1 MKFNKKLNKKIN
13 KKLTNQPNPPQPS
26 TSMPKI
32 APKLALSHLFVAMG
46 ALLASN
52 SVQADTAAKKIGD
65 LEIYQAAQAGKI
77 NLTMMLDT
85 SGSMGISSLVLPKK
99 NPFGSPGDVDKSLCK
114 QDIQDKVPQWQYNAV
129 DRRPNSETRGKT
141 SFKKTVTVGGEQ
153 IDYYLRGCT
162 SPDSKTK
169 TPYLYPYP
177 YPYIDH
183 SGNLVEDETGKFDRL
198 SRLKDALINL
208 IASDTINSNVRI
220 GLGTFSAKTNTKLG
234 DSNIPLVDGHSGV
247 MLVPAAP
254 LDTEQKIKLIK
265 AIAAI
270 QSIDA
275 GTDQTGK
282 TNANYEP
289 SNQNPSIPYDLIK
302 SSSGTPTAHAYAEV
316 GAYMMGTSTGTS
328 PNLPPAKLKFL
339 YDGETIMKKHND
351 TIYWLCVNLRTP
363 NKTTARALVNN
374 SAGVFQCDNQY
385 FKFDHL
391 YRGTDNKYYLKVS
404 DNPYNLSYNGSNSS
418 LVYEHLYKSDGT
430 KPTQRE
436 ANEKLGGIV
445 SGSYTDNKD
454 YVWQMY
460 KNIPD
465 GWRLGGWMKVPY
477 QSMDIEPV
485 TSKNWTNA
493 EADAE
498 SAVSYRTNPFAINY
512 NIKQTSSTTTER
524 KLVYADCP
532 SGFQPEDGW
541 PSLCYQEANSL
552 YTWYKRAPYRSVY
565 NSNTRRHVNHY
576 YCDRSVSPAKGND
589 PLQVYEFGSDRNPTG
604 KIIDDRANT
613 GYWKIFKSRSPYYPY
628 NEILYCSQ
636 QRYYVARGV
645 EEKDVTNTDTQETQ
659 TPIDNMYGGFIY
671 SADETKNGNRYHRGA
686 TPLDSPSAQC
696 DANGIYFLTDG
707 APNSTKDDMAKT
719 ILNTSL
725 NNDTR
730 YTITS
735 KPSGLPSPRLQ
746 SGLFDGETGGWE
758 WIGEYAKRLNDPTK
772 NPAGVSIKTAV
783 AGFGSSFAGLNYNSV
798 TNTYNCETPG
808 ASQDA
813 KNACK
818 WGQRGEGYG
827 EGGFFYTQSSKD
839 IADSIVN
846 FILSLDNTIPA
857 SPSGVITVPKDPFKA
872 IGEMPYAFMPTVEP
886 RVGGGANSNVWSGN
900 VKKYNL
906 HNGTLQGKNGKSI
919 FKGISGSLDSSVAD
933 FWSNTSRGTDNDLVK
948 VGGVYSNLAHPN
960 TALNNVRTVYVED
973 ITAKDAST
981 TEFKKLGVDVQGKP
995 VGFDQLYDTKTYD
1008 RQNQIRLLQF
1018 LGFSEATHDGQT
1030 KPLNEWVNTSTDIK
1044 DLTLVKPSSTDKVL
1058 GASIHSKPI
1067 AVSYGASLDDK
1078 GRVLD
1083 TDRQDYVFFGSM
1095 DGALHLVNAK
1105 DQANG
1110 GGIEDVA
1117 IIPKIMMET
1126 QPEALVPNSTYSATA
1141 DRATG
1146 VPKFGID
1153 GHWTFKNTYKYDYK
1167 DKKVKPAD
1175 RMLAYGGMRLGGE
1188 GLLALDITSKDSPK
1202 KAFSEQSSALIN
1214 SKTPG
1219 FERIGYVWNQ
1229 PTLARIKKSDSDTK
1243 GTDVI
1248 IFGGGYDMCYEY
1260 EGFQHGRVDGSL
1272 GSCSGK
1278 TDIKGNAVYIVDA
1291 KTGELLWRASSNS
1304 NGSITNAK
1312 THEDLKHSIVAGIS
1326 AIDRNADGIT
1336 DHLYFGDLGG
1346 QLFRV
1351 DFKDGN
1357 ITSSSIT
1364 KLLKNEYADN
1374 TTTIK
1379 YTHRFYEMPVVSIHR
1394 NPASNQ
1400 LFALINIV
1408 SGDRSSPLSKMRD
1421 NNQYADRVYGI
1432 IDADVTKINLFD
1444 DKFTKTVKDLTN
1456 NKLVDLSTAMGPVP
1470 STGYTDDQR
1479 ISAMQPMIK
1488 GVKQGWYYP
1497 LTRFDGWS
1505 DVRYGKGVG
1514 KSDIFA
1520 NHLYISVFNP
1530 DMSYSNANAC
1540 TAKIAGGTERQMY
1553 CLPYG
1558 ICMDPAGTPASQK
1571 RYTQSKNGTAGFIR
1585 AGQGL
1590 QELNFG
1596 PISSDRT
1603 DARVLINTTSITE
1616 QIKQQNRVNF
1626 GTDAGKRLRPPS
1638 VGLGNQSGSYSP
1650 NNPPIIGLNQ
1660 TNIAASGGSA
1670 ASSVAGDGTGE
1681 LSIESQRYMLQ
1692 PRQWYEKP

>member
-1 MKFNKKLNKKIN
+1 MKFNKKLNKKF
-13 KKLTNQPNPPQPS
+13 TNQPNPPQPS

-114 QDIQDKVPQWQYNAV
+114 QAIQDGVPQWQYNAV
-129 DRRPNSETRGKT
+129 DRRTNSATQGKT
-141 SFKKTVTVGGEQ
+141 SFKKTVTVGGQQ

-162 SPDSKTK
+162 SPDSKTR
-169 TPYLYPYP
+169 TPYLYP

-183 SGNLVEDETGKFDRL
+183 SGNLVESETGKFDRL

-234 DSNIPLVDGHSGV
+234 DSKIPLVDGHSGV

-254 LDTEQKIKLIK
+254 LNDAQKIKLIK

-282 TNANYEP
+282 TNVNYEP
-289 SNQNPSIPYDLIK
+289 SNQNPIIPDDLIK

-316 GAYMMGTSTGTS
+316 GAYMMGTSTGTLL
-328 PNLPPAKLKFL
+328 NPPDKLKFL
-339 YDGETIMKKHND
+339 YDGETIMKKGND

-363 NKTTARALVNN
+363 NRTTAMALHNT
-374 SAGVFQCDNQY
+374 AGVFQCDNQY
-385 FKFDHL
+385 FNDNYL
-391 YRGTDNKYYLKVS
+391 YLQNNKYYLRVE
-404 DNPYNLSYNGSNSS
+404 SNSYPT
-418 LVYEHLYKSDGT
+418 LGNNPNTYQHLYKPDGT
-430 KPTQRE
+430 KATQQE
-436 ANEKLGGIV
+436 ANKALGGITQ
-445 SGSYTDNKD
+445 GIYGDNRD
-454 YVWQMY
+454 YVWHMY

-465 GWRLGGWMKVPY
+465 GWRLGGWMKVPH

-512 NIKQTSSTTTER
+512 NTSSTTER

-532 SGFQPEDGW
+532 GGFRVDDYW
-541 PSLCYQEANSL
+541 PSLCYRERPYGERWLVDS
-552 YTWYKRAPYRSVY
+552 KYRSWYDHNKRQQMYEYSCHGITRPRVGDASIRTYHFDGNKQFPKDPVEERVDTANINRNNWDLY
-565 NSNTRRHVNHY
+565 NRNFCIQKRH
-576 YCDRSVSPAKGND
+576 
-589 PLQVYEFGSDRNPTG
+589 
-604 KIIDDRANT
+604 
-613 GYWKIFKSRSPYYPY
+613 
-628 NEILYCSQ
+628 
-636 QRYYVARGV
+636 YVARGV
-645 EEKDVTNTDTQETQ
+645 KYANVNTGETQ

-707 APNSTKDDMAKT
+707 APNSTKDNMAQT

-725 NNDTR
+725 NNDAR

-735 KPSGLPSPRLQ
+735 KPLSGLPSPRLQ
-746 SGLFDGETGGWE
+746 SGLFEGETGGWE

-783 AGFGSSFAGLNYNSV
+783 AGFGSSFAGLNYNSA
-798 TNTYNCETPG
+798 TKTYDCNTEG
-808 ASQDA
+808 ASDDA

-818 WGQRGEGYG
+818 WGQQGEGYG

-886 RVGGGANSNVWSGN
+886 RVGGGANSNIWPGN

-906 HNGTLQGKNGKSI
+906 HNGTLQGKNDKSI

-933 FWSNTSRGTDNDLVK
+933 FWSNTSGGNDNDLVK

-973 ITAKDAST
+973 ITAKGVST
-981 TEFKKLGVDVQGKP
+981 TKFKKLGVDVQGKP
-995 VGFDQLYDTKTYD
+995 VGFDQLYDTTTYNK
-1008 RQNQIRLLQF
+1008 QNQIRLLQF
-1018 LGFSEATHDGQT
+1018 LGFSEATHNGET
-1030 KPLNEWVNTSTDIK
+1030 KPLNEWVNTSTSIQE
-1044 DLTLVKPSSTDKVL
+1044 LRLVQPTTTDKVL

-1083 TDRQDYVFFGSM
+1083 TNRQDYVFFGSM

-1105 DQANG
+1105 DQAANG

-1117 IIPKIMMET
+1117 IIPKIMMQT
-1126 QPEALVPNSTYSATA
+1126 QPEALVPNSTYSATD

-1167 DKKVKPAD
+1167 NKQVKPAD

-1202 KAFSEQSSALIN
+1202 KAFSSQNSALID
-1214 SKTPG
+1214 KTTSG

-1229 PTLARIKKSDSDTK
+1229 PTLARIKKSKSDTK

-1260 EGFQHGRVDGSL
+1260 EGFQHGRVDDSL

-1278 TDIKGNAVYIVDA
+1278 TDIKGNAVYVVDA
-1291 KTGELLWRASSNS
+1291 NTGQLLWRASNS
-1304 NGSITNAK
+1304 NGGMTNAES
-1312 THEDLKHSIVAGIS
+1312 HGDLKHSIVAGIS

-1351 DFKDGN
+1351 DFKDGMIN
-1357 ITSSSIT
+1357 DSQIT
-1364 KLLKNEYADN
+1364 KLLKNEYEN
-1374 TTTIK
+1374 TANVK

-1394 NPASNQ
+1394 NPTSNQ

-1421 NNQYADRVYGI
+1421 DNQYADRVYGI
-1432 IDADVTKINLFD
+1432 IDTDVTKINLFD
-1444 DKFTKTVKDLTN
+1444 SNFDKKVKDLTN
-1456 NKLVDLSTAMGPVP
+1456 DKLVDLPKTMGTVP
-1470 STGYTDDQR
+1470 STGYSDTVR
-1479 ISAMQPMIK
+1479 TTTMNLMIN

-1616 QIKQQNRVNF
+1616 QIKQQNRVDF

-1638 VGLGNQSGSYSP
+1638 VGLGNQSGSFSP
-1650 NNPPIIGLNQ
+1650 NNPPIIGLDQ

>member
-1 MKFNKKLNKKIN
+1 MKLNKKIN

-52 SVQADTAAKKIGD
+52 SVQADTAVKKIGD

-85 SGSMGISSLVLPKK
+85 SGSMGISSLVLPKN
-99 NPFGSPGDVDKSLCK
+99 NPYGSPGDIDGESLCK
-114 QDIQDKVPQWQYNAV
+114 TEIQDDVPQWQYNAR
-129 DRRPNSETRGKT
+129 DKRPNSATYGKT

-153 IDYYLRGCT
+153 IDYYLRGCGT
-162 SPDSKTK
+162 AYVNEKGALIEPRGYDRKLK
-169 TPYLYPYP
+169 
-177 YPYIDH
+177 
-183 SGNLVEDETGKFDRL
+183 GGFDRL

-208 IASDTINSNVRI
+208 IASDTINSDVRI

-234 DSNIPLVDGHSGV
+234 DSDIPLVDGHSGV

-254 LDTEQKIKLIK
+254 LDTKQKIKLIK

-275 GTDQTGK
+275 GTDQTGER
-282 TNANYEP
+282 NDNYKP
-289 SNQNPSIPYDLIK
+289 SHQNPSIPSSLIK
-302 SSSGTPTAHAYAEV
+302 SSSGTPTAHAYAEA
-316 GAYMMGTSTGTS
+316 GAYMMGTSTGTL
-328 PNLPPAKLKFL
+328 PNPPAKLRFL
-339 YDGETIMKKHND
+339 YDGETIMRKGND

-363 NKTTARALVNN
+363 NRTTAMALHNT
-374 SAGVFQCDNQY
+374 AGVFQCDNQY
-385 FKFDHL
+385 FNDNYL
-391 YRGTDNKYYLKVS
+391 YLENNKYYLRVE
-404 DNPYNLSYNGSNSS
+404 SNSYPT
-418 LVYEHLYKSDGT
+418 LGNNPNTYQHLYKPDGT
-430 KPTQRE
+430 KATQQE
-436 ANEKLGGIV
+436 ANRVLGGITR
-445 SGSYTDNKD
+445 GIYGDNRD

-460 KNIPD
+460 KRIPN

-493 EADAE
+493 EADAA

-512 NIKQTSSTTTER
+512 NINQTSSTTTER
-524 KLVYADCP
+524 KLVYKDCP
-532 SGFQPEDGW
+532 SGYQVEPGW
-541 PSLCYQEANSL
+541 PSLCYRKRFDGEAPWPAGNAI
-552 YTWYKRAPYRSVY
+552 YDRYRGY
-565 NSNTRRHVNHY
+565 ICNHNVRPVRGETHIRTY
-576 YCDRSVSPAKGND
+576 HFEGNKQFPKD
-589 PLQVYEFGSDRNPTG
+589 PVDIQYDQ
-604 KIIDDRANT
+604 ANT
-613 GYWKIFKSRSPYYPY
+613 NPNNWINNRRGF
-628 NEILYCSQ
+628 CFQ
-636 QRYYVARGV
+636 QKLYVARGV
-645 EEKDVTNTDTQETQ
+645 EYKNITNTDTQETQ
-659 TPIDNMYGGFIY
+659 TPIDNMYGGFLY

-725 NNDTR
+725 NNDAR

-735 KPSGLPSPRLQ
+735 KPSGLLSPRLQ
-746 SGLFDGETGGWE
+746 SGLFEGETGGWE
-758 WIGEYAKRLNDPTK
+758 WIGEYAKRLNDPNK

-827 EGGFFYTQSSKD
+827 EGGFFYTQSSQD
-839 IADSIVN
+839 IADSIVD

-886 RVGGGANSNVWSGN
+886 RVGGGANSNVWPGN

-906 HNGTLQGKNGKSI
+906 HNGTLQGKNDKSI

-933 FWSNTSRGTDNDLVK
+933 FWSNPSGGNDNDLVK

-960 TALNNVRTVYVED
+960 TAALNNVRTVYVED
-973 ITAKDAST
+973 ITATGVST
-981 TEFKKLGVDVQGKP
+981 TKFKKLGVDAQGKP
-995 VGFDQLYDTKTYD
+995 VGFDQLYDTTTYD
-1008 RQNQIRLLQF
+1008 KQNQIRLLQF
-1018 LGFSEATHDGQT
+1018 LGFSEATHNGQT
-1030 KPLNEWVNTSTDIK
+1030 KPLNEWVNTSTNIQE
-1044 DLTLVKPSSTDKVL
+1044 LRLVQPTTDKVL

-1067 AVSYGASLDDK
+1067 AVSYGANLDDK

-1110 GGIEDVA
+1110 GGTEDVA
-1117 IIPKIMMET
+1117 IIPKIMMQT
-1126 QPEALVPNSTYSATA
+1126 QPEALVPNSTYSATD

-1146 VPKFGID
+1146 VPNFGID
-1153 GHWTFKNTYKYDYK
+1153 GHWTFKNTYKYDYNSNQ
-1167 DKKVKPAD
+1167 VKPAD

-1202 KAFSEQSSALIN
+1202 KAFSSQNSALIN
-1214 SKTPG
+1214 SQTSG

-1229 PTLARIKKSDSDTK
+1229 PTLARIKKSKSDTK

-1260 EGFQHGRVDGSL
+1260 EGFQHGRVDDSL

-1278 TDIKGNAVYIVDA
+1278 TDIKGNAVYVVDA
-1291 KTGELLWRASSNS
+1291 NTGQLLWRASNS
-1304 NGSITNAK
+1304 NGGMTNAESHK
-1312 THEDLKHSIVAGIS
+1312 DLKHSIVAGIS

-1364 KLLKNEYADN
+1364 KLLKNEYEN
-1374 TTTIK
+1374 TANAK

-1394 NPASNQ
+1394 NPTSNQ

-1421 NNQYADRVYGI
+1421 DNQYADRVYGI
-1432 IDADVTKINLFD
+1432 IDTDVTKINLFD
-1444 DKFTKTVKDLTN
+1444 AKFTKTVKDLTN
-1456 NKLVDLSTAMGPVP
+1456 DKLVDLPKTMGTVP
-1470 STGYTDDQR
+1470 STGYSDTVR
-1479 ISAMQPMIK
+1479 TTTMNLMIN

-1505 DVRYGKGVG
+1505 DVRYGKGMG

-1616 QIKQQNRVNF
+1616 QIKKQNRVDF

-1638 VGLGNQSGSYSP
+1638 VGLGNQIGGSSP
-1650 NNPPIIGLNQ
+1650 NNPPIIGLEQ
-1660 TNIAASGGSA
+1660 TNITTSGGSA
-1670 ASSVAGDGTGE
+1670 ASSVAGGDGTGE

>member
-1 MKFNKKLNKKIN
+1 MKLNKKIN

-52 SVQADTAAKKIGD
+52 SVQADTAVKKIGD

-85 SGSMGISSLVLPKK
+85 SGSMGISSLVLPKN
-99 NPFGSPGDVDKSLCK
+99 NPYGSPGDIDGESLCK
-114 QDIQDKVPQWQYNAV
+114 TEIQDDVPQWQYNAR
-129 DRRPNSETRGKT
+129 DQRRNSATYGKT
-141 SFKKTVTVGGEQ
+141 SFKKTVTIGGEQ
-153 IDYYLRGCT
+153 IDYYLRGCGT
-162 SPDSKTK
+162 AYVNEKGTLIEPRN
-169 TPYLYPYP
+169 LY
-177 YPYIDH
+177 
-183 SGNLVEDETGKFDRL
+183 NGKLEGGFDRL
-198 SRLKDALINL
+198 SRLKDALISL
-208 IASDTINSNVRI
+208 IASDTINSDVRI

-234 DSNIPLVDGHSGV
+234 DSDIPLVDGHSGV

-254 LDTEQKIKLIK
+254 LDTKQKIKLIK

-275 GTDQTGK
+275 GTDQTGER
-282 TNANYEP
+282 NDNYKP
-289 SNQNPSIPYDLIK
+289 SHQNPSIPSSLIK
-302 SSSGTPTAHAYAEV
+302 SSSGTPTAHAYAEA
-316 GAYMMGTSTGTS
+316 GAYMMGTSTGTL
-328 PNLPPAKLKFL
+328 PNPPAKLRFL
-339 YDGETIMKKHND
+339 YDGETIMRKGD
-351 TIYWLCVNLRTP
+351 QTIYWLCVNLRTP
-363 NKTTARALVNN
+363 NRTTAMALHNT
-374 SAGVFQCDNQY
+374 AGVFQCDNQY
-385 FKFDHL
+385 FNDNYL
-391 YRGTDNKYYLKVS
+391 YLRNNKYYLRVE
-404 DNPYNLSYNGSNSS
+404 SNSYPT
-418 LVYEHLYKSDGT
+418 LGNNPNTYQHLYKPDGT
-430 KPTQRE
+430 KATQQE
-436 ANEKLGGIV
+436 ANQALGGITQ
-445 SGSYTDNKD
+445 GIYGDNRD
-454 YVWQMY
+454 YVWHMY
-460 KNIPD
+460 RRIPN

-485 TSKNWTNA
+485 TSKNWSNA
-493 EADAE
+493 EAGAA

-512 NIKQTSSTTTER
+512 NVNQTSSTTTER
-524 KLVYADCP
+524 KLVYKDCP
-532 SGFQPEDGW
+532 SGFQVEPGW
-541 PSLCYQEANSL
+541 PSLCYRKRFDGEAPWPAGNAI
-552 YTWYKRAPYRSVY
+552 YDRYRGY
-565 NSNTRRHVNHY
+565 ICNHNVRPVRGETHIRTY
-576 YCDRSVSPAKGND
+576 HFEGNKQFPKD
-589 PLQVYEFGSDRNPTG
+589 PVDIQYDQ
-604 KIIDDRANT
+604 ANT
-613 GYWKIFKSRSPYYPY
+613 NPNNWINNRRGF
-628 NEILYCSQ
+628 CFQ
-636 QRYYVARGV
+636 QKLYVARGV
-645 EEKDVTNTDTQETQ
+645 EYKNISNTDTQETQ
-659 TPIDNMYGGFIY
+659 TPIDNMYGGFLY
-671 SADETKNGNRYHRGA
+671 SADETKNGNHYHRGA

-725 NNDTR
+725 NNDAR

-746 SGLFDGETGGWE
+746 SGLFEGETGGWE

-798 TNTYNCETPG
+798 TNTYDCETPG

-839 IADSIVN
+839 IADSIVD

-886 RVGGGANSNVWSGN
+886 RVGGGANSNVWPGN

-906 HNGTLQGKNGKSI
+906 HNGTLQGKNDKSI

-933 FWSNTSRGTDNDLVK
+933 FWSNTSGGTDNDLVK
-948 VGGVYSNLAHPN
+948 VGGVYSNLVHPN

-973 ITAKDAST
+973 ITAKGVPT
-981 TEFKKLGVDVQGKP
+981 TKFKKLGVDAQGRP
-995 VGFDQLYDTKTYD
+995 VGFDQLYDTTTYD
-1008 RQNQIRLLQF
+1008 KRNQIRLLQF
-1018 LGFSEATHDGQT
+1018 LGFSEATHNGET
-1030 KPLNEWVNTSTDIK
+1030 KPLNEWVNTSTNIQE
-1044 DLTLVKPSSTDKVL
+1044 LRLVQPTTTDKVL

-1110 GGIEDVA
+1110 GGTEDVA
-1117 IIPKIMMET
+1117 IIPKIMMKT
-1126 QPEALVPNSTYSATA
+1126 QPEALVPNSTYSAT
-1141 DRATG
+1141 DNRATG
-1146 VPKFGID
+1146 VPNFGID
-1153 GHWTFKNTYKYDYK
+1153 GHWTFKNTYKYDYNSN
-1167 DKKVKPAD
+1167 KVKPAD

-1188 GLLALDITSKDSPK
+1188 GLLALDITSKNEPK
-1202 KAFSEQSSALIN
+1202 KAFSSQNSALID
-1214 SKTPG
+1214 KTTSG

-1229 PTLARIKKSDSDTK
+1229 PTLARIKKSNSDTK

-1260 EGFQHGRVDGSL
+1260 EGFQHGRVDDSL

-1291 KTGELLWRASSNS
+1291 NTGKLLWRASSNS

-1312 THEDLKHSIVAGIS
+1312 THKDLKHSIVGGIS

-1351 DFKDGN
+1351 DFKDGMIN
-1357 ITSSSIT
+1357 DSQIT
-1364 KLLKNEYADN
+1364 KLLKNEYEN
-1374 TTTIK
+1374 TANVK

-1421 NNQYADRVYGI
+1421 DNQYADRVYGI
-1432 IDADVTKINLFD
+1432 IDTDVTKINLFD
-1444 DKFTKTVKDLTN
+1444 SNFDKKVKDLTN
-1456 NKLVDLSTAMGPVP
+1456 DKLVDLPKTMGTVP
-1470 STGYTDDQR
+1470 STGYSDTVR
-1479 ISAMQPMIK
+1479 TTTMNLMIN

-1530 DMSYSNANAC
+1530 DMSYSNTNAC

-1558 ICMDPAGTPASQK
+1558 ICMDPAGTPAQQK

-1616 QIKQQNRVNF
+1616 QIKQQNRVDF

-1638 VGLGNQSGSYSP
+1638 VGLGNQSGSFSP
-1650 NNPPIIGLNQ
+1650 NNPPIIGLDQ
-1660 TNIAASGGSA
+1660 TNIATSGGSA

>member
-1 MKFNKKLNKKIN
+1 MKLNKKLN

-99 NPFGSPGDVDKSLCK
+99 NLFGSPGDVDKSLCK
-114 QDIQDKVPQWQYNAV
+114 QDFQDGVPQWQYNAV
-129 DRRPNSETRGKT
+129 DKRPNSTTRGKT
-141 SFKKTVTVGGEQ
+141 SFKKTVTVGGQQ

-169 TPYLYPYP
+169 TPYLYS

-254 LDTEQKIKLIK
+254 LDTKQKIKLIK

-275 GTDQTGK
+275 GTDQKG
-282 TNANYEP
+282 NINDNYQP
-289 SNQNPSIPYDLIK
+289 SNQNPIIPDDLIK

-328 PNLPPAKLKFL
+328 SNLPPANLRFL
-339 YDGETIMKKHND
+339 YDGETIMRKHND
-351 TIYWLCVNLRTP
+351 TIYWLCVNLRSP
-363 NKTTARALVNN
+363 NRTTAKALHN

-385 FKFDHL
+385 FNDNYL
-391 YRGTDNKYYLKVS
+391 YLENNKYYLRVE
-404 DNPYNLSYNGSNSS
+404 SNSYPT
-418 LVYEHLYKSDGT
+418 LGNNPKTYQHLYKPDGT
-430 KPTQRE
+430 KATQEE
-436 ANEKLGGIV
+436 ANQVLGGIDN
-445 SGSYTDNKD
+445 GSYTDNRD
-454 YVWQMY
+454 YVWHMY
-460 KNIPD
+460 RRIPN

-493 EADAE
+493 EAGAE

-512 NIKQTSSTTTER
+512 NTSSTTER

-532 SGFQPEDGW
+532 GGFRVDDYW
-541 PSLCYQEANSL
+541 PSLCYRERPYGERWLVDS
-552 YTWYKRAPYRSVY
+552 KYRSWYDHNKRQQMYEYSCHGITRPRVGDASIRTYHFDGNKQFPKDPVEERVDTANINRNNWDLY
-565 NSNTRRHVNHY
+565 NRNFCIQKRH
-576 YCDRSVSPAKGND
+576 
-589 PLQVYEFGSDRNPTG
+589 
-604 KIIDDRANT
+604 
-613 GYWKIFKSRSPYYPY
+613 
-628 NEILYCSQ
+628 
-636 QRYYVARGV
+636 YVARGV
-645 EEKDVTNTDTQETQ
+645 KYANVNTGETQ

-707 APNSTKDDMAKT
+707 APNSTKDNMAQT

-783 AGFGSSFAGLNYNSV
+783 AGFGSSFAGLNYNSA
-798 TNTYNCETPG
+798 TKTYDCNTEG
-808 ASQDA
+808 ASPDA

-818 WGQRGEGYG
+818 WGQQGEGYG
-827 EGGFFYTQSSKD
+827 EGGFFHTQSSQD

-886 RVGGGANSNVWSGN
+886 RVGGGANSNVWPGN

-906 HNGTLQGKNGKSI
+906 HNGTLQGKNDKGI

-933 FWSNTSRGTDNDLVK
+933 FWSNTSGGTDNDLVK

-973 ITAKDAST
+973 ITAKGVST
-981 TEFKKLGVDVQGKP
+981 TKFKKLSVDAQGKP
-995 VGFDQLYDTKTYD
+995 VGFDELYDTTTYNK
-1008 RQNQIRLLQF
+1008 QNQIRLLQF
-1018 LGFSEATHDGQT
+1018 LGFSEATHNGET
-1030 KPLNEWVNTSTDIK
+1030 KPLNEWVNTNTNIQE
-1044 DLTLVKPSSTDKVL
+1044 LRLVQPTTTDKVL

-1083 TDRQDYVFFGSM
+1083 TNRQDYVFFGSM

-1105 DQANG
+1105 DQAANG
-1110 GGIEDVA
+1110 GGTEDVA
-1117 IIPKIMMET
+1117 IIPKIMMQT
-1126 QPEALVPNSTYSATA
+1126 QPEALVPNSTYSATD

-1146 VPKFGID
+1146 VPNFGID
-1153 GHWTFKNTYKYDYK
+1153 GHWTFKNTYKYDYNSNQ
-1167 DKKVKPAD
+1167 VKPAD

-1202 KAFSEQSSALIN
+1202 KAFSSQNSALIN
-1214 SKTPG
+1214 SQTPG

-1278 TDIKGNAVYIVDA
+1278 TDIKGNAVYVVDA
-1291 KTGELLWRASSNS
+1291 NTGKLLWRASSNS

-1312 THEDLKHSIVAGIS
+1312 IHKDLKHSIVAGIS

-1351 DFKDGN
+1351 DFKDGMIN
-1357 ITSSSIT
+1357 DSQIT

-1394 NPASNQ
+1394 NPDSNQ

-1421 NNQYADRVYGI
+1421 DNQYADRVYGI
-1432 IDADVTKINLFD
+1432 IDTDVTKINLFD

-1456 NKLVDLSTAMGPVP
+1456 DKLVDLPKTMGTVP

-1488 GVKQGWYYP
+1488 GTKQGWYYP

-1505 DVRYGKGVG
+1505 NVRYGKGVG
-1514 KSDIFA
+1514 KADIFA

>member
-1 MKFNKKLNKKIN
+1 MKLNKKLNKKF
-13 KKLTNQPNPPQPS
+13 TNQPNPPQPS

-32 APKLALSHLFVAMG
+32 APKLALSHLFMAMG

-52 SVQADTAAKKIGD
+52 SVQADTAVKKIGD

-85 SGSMGISSLVLPKK
+85 SGSMGISSLVLPRN
-99 NPFGSPGDVDKSLCK
+99 NPYGSPGDVDKSLCK
-114 QDIQDKVPQWQYNAV
+114 QDIQDGVPQWQYNAV

-141 SFKKTVTVGGEQ
+141 SFKKTVTVGGQQ

-198 SRLKDALINL
+198 SLLKDALINL
-208 IASDTINSNVRI
+208 IASDTINSDVRI

-234 DSNIPLVDGHSGV
+234 DSDIPLVDGHSGV

-275 GTDQTGK
+275 GTDQTGER
-282 TNANYEP
+282 NDNYQP
-289 SNQNPSIPYDLIK
+289 SHQNPSIPPNLIK
-302 SSSGTPTAHAYAEV
+302 SSSGTPTAHAYAEA
-316 GAYMMGTSTGTS
+316 GAYMMGTSTGTL
-328 PNLPPAKLKFL
+328 PNPPAKLKFL
-339 YDGETIMKKHND
+339 YDGETIMRKGND

-363 NKTTARALVNN
+363 NRTTARALVNQ

-385 FKFDHL
+385 FDENSL
-391 YRGTDNKYYLKVS
+391 YLNPTDNKYYLRVE
-404 DNPYNLSYNGSNSS
+404 NNSHQT
-418 LVYEHLYKSDGT
+418 LGDHPNTYQHLYKPNGT
-430 KPTQRE
+430 KATQQE
-436 ANEKLGGIV
+436 ANEALGGIDRYAH
-445 SGSYTDNKD
+445 SNNKDYYKKD
-454 YVWQMY
+454 YVWEMY
-460 KNIPD
+460 KNIPN

-493 EADAE
+493 EARAE

-512 NIKQTSSTTTER
+512 NVNQTSSTTTER
-524 KLVYADCP
+524 KLVYKGCP
-532 SGFQPEDGW
+532 SGFKVDDYW
-541 PSLCYQEANSL
+541 PSLCYKDL
-552 YTWYKRAPYRSVY
+552 P
-565 NSNTRRHVNHY
+565 
-576 YCDRSVSPAKGND
+576 
-589 PLQVYEFGSDRNPTG
+589 
-604 KIIDDRANT
+604 
-613 GYWKIFKSRSPYYPY
+613 YPY
-628 NEILYCSQ
+628 HRLANAKYQQGYGHHCRGMTKPSVGEDKILTYHFDNKKQFPKDPVEEKYDTANINNNNWYRYGAAFCSQ
-636 QRYYVARGV
+636 KRYHIARGV
-645 EEKDVTNTDTQETQ
+645 EYKNISNTDTQETQ
-659 TPIDNMYGGFIY
+659 TPIDNMYGGFLY

-707 APNSTKDDMAKT
+707 APNSTKDNMAQT

-725 NNDTR
+725 NNDAR

-735 KPSGLPSPRLQ
+735 KPSGLTSPKLQ
-746 SGLFDGETGGWE
+746 SGLFEGETGGWE

-783 AGFGSSFAGLNYNSV
+783 AGFGSSFAGLNKNSV
-798 TNTYNCETPG
+798 TNKYDCETEG

-818 WGQRGEGYG
+818 WGQQGEGYG
-827 EGGFFYTQSSKD
+827 EGGFFYTQSSQD
-839 IADSIVN
+839 IADSIVD

-886 RVGGGANSNVWSGN
+886 RVGGGANSNVWPGN

-906 HNGTLQGKNGKSI
+906 HNGTLQGKNDKSI

-933 FWSNTSRGTDNDLVK
+933 FWSNTSGGNDNDLVK

-973 ITAKDAST
+973 ITAKGVPT
-981 TEFKKLGVDVQGKP
+981 TKFKKLGVDAQGKP
-995 VGFDQLYDTKTYD
+995 VGFDQLYDTTTYD
-1008 RQNQIRLLQF
+1008 KRNQIRLLQF
-1018 LGFSEATHDGQT
+1018 LGFSEATHNGET
-1030 KPLNEWVNTSTDIK
+1030 KPLNEWVNTSTSIQE
-1044 DLTLVKPSSTDKVL
+1044 LRLVQPTTTDKVL

-1067 AVSYGASLDDK
+1067 AVSYGAKLDDK
-1078 GRVLD
+1078 GRVKD

-1110 GGIEDVA
+1110 GGTEDVA
-1117 IIPKIMMET
+1117 IIPKIMMQT
-1126 QPEALVPNSTYSATA
+1126 QPEALVPNSTYSATN

-1146 VPKFGID
+1146 VPNFGID

-1167 DKKVKPAD
+1167 DNQVKPAD

-1202 KAFSEQSSALIN
+1202 KAFSSQNSALID
-1214 SKTPG
+1214 KTTSG

-1260 EGFQHGRVDGSL
+1260 EGFQHGRVDDSL
-1272 GSCSGK
+1272 GSCSNK
-1278 TDIKGNAVYIVDA
+1278 TDIKGNAVYVVDA
-1291 KTGELLWRASSNS
+1291 NTGELLWRASNS
-1304 NGSITNAK
+1304 NGGITNAK
-1312 THEDLKHSIVAGIS
+1312 THKDLKHSIVAGIS
-1326 AIDRNADGIT
+1326 AIDRNADGIA

-1364 KLLKNEYADN
+1364 KLLKNEYEN
-1374 TTTIK
+1374 TANAK

-1394 NPASNQ
+1394 NPTSNQ

-1421 NNQYADRVYGI
+1421 DNQYADRVYGI
-1432 IDADVTKINLFD
+1432 IDTDVTKINLFD
-1444 DKFTKTVKDLTN
+1444 SNFDKKVKDLTN
-1456 NKLVDLSTAMGPVP
+1456 DKLVDLPKTMGTVP
-1470 STGYTDDQR
+1470 STGYSDTVR
-1479 ISAMQPMIK
+1479 TTTMNLMIN

-1638 VGLGNQSGSYSP
+1638 VGLGNQSGSSSP
-1650 NNPPIIGLNQ
+1650 NNPPIIIGLDQ
-1660 TNIAASGGSA
+1660 ANITTSGGSTDGGDA
-1670 ASSVAGDGTGE
+1670 GGDGTGE

>member
-52 SVQADTAAKKIGD
+52 SVQADTAVKKIGD

-99 NPFGSPGDVDKSLCK
+99 NPYGSPGDVDKSLCK

-129 DRRPNSETRGKT
+129 DRRTNSATQGKT
-141 SFKKTVTVGGEQ
+141 SFKKTVTVGGKQ
-153 IDYYLRGCT
+153 IDYYLRGCASHGSQT
-162 SPDSKTK
+162 
-169 TPYLYPYP
+169 
-177 YPYIDH
+177 PYIDYG
-183 SGNLVEDETGKFDRL
+183 GNLVESETGKFDRL

-234 DSNIPLVDGHSGV
+234 DSDIPLVDGHSGV

-275 GTDQTGK
+275 GTDQTGER
-282 TNANYEP
+282 NDNYQP
-289 SNQNPSIPYDLIK
+289 SHQNPSIPPNLIK
-302 SSSGTPTAHAYAEV
+302 SSSGTPTAHAYAEA
-316 GAYMMGTSTGTS
+316 GAYMMGTSTGTL
-328 PNLPPAKLKFL
+328 PNPPAKLRFL
-339 YDGETIMKKHND
+339 YDGETIMRKGND

-363 NKTTARALVNN
+363 NRTTARALVNQ

-391 YRGTDNKYYLKVS
+391 YRGTDSKYYLKVS
-404 DNPYNLSYNGSNSS
+404 DNPYNLSYSSNSS
-418 LVYEHLYKSDGT
+418 LVYEHLYKPDGT
-430 KPTQRE
+430 KPTQEE
-436 ANEKLGGIV
+436 ANEKLGGIIP
-445 SGSYTDNKD
+445 SYSYNNKD
-454 YVWQMY
+454 YVWEMY
-460 KNIPD
+460 KKIPD

-493 EADAE
+493 EADAA
-498 SAVSYRTNPFAINY
+498 SAVSYRTNPFAIEY
-512 NIKQTSSTTTER
+512 DVKQTSSTTTER
-524 KLVYADCP
+524 KLVYDKCP
-532 SGFQPEDGW
+532 TGFRPDDYW
-541 PSLCYQEANSL
+541 PSLCYKERSSL
-552 YTWYKRAPYRSVY
+552 RQWLVDSKYRSWYDY
-565 NSNTRRHVNHY
+565 NRRQQMHEFS
-576 YCDRSVSPAKGND
+576 CKGITK
-589 PLQVYEFGSDRNPTG
+589 PRVGETHMTLYKFDRNKQFPQGLNEKEYNNTSN
-604 KIIDDRANT
+604 IDSKNWDL
-613 GYWKIFKSRSPYYPY
+613 Y
-628 NEILYCSQ
+628 NRNFCSQ
-636 QRYYVARGV
+636 KKHYIARGV
-645 EEKDVTNTDTQETQ
+645 KYEDITNTHTQETQ

-671 SADETKNGNRYHRGA
+671 SANETKNGDRYRRGA
-686 TPLDSPSAQC
+686 TPLDSPSALC

-719 ILNTSL
+719 ILNRSL
-725 NNDTR
+725 NNDAS
-730 YTITS
+730 YTITN
-735 KPSGLPSPRLQ
+735 KPLSGLQSPRLQ
-746 SGLFDGETGGWE
+746 SGLFEGETGGWE

-783 AGFGSSFAGLNYNSV
+783 AGFGSSFAGLDYNSV

-827 EGGFFYTQSSKD
+827 EGGFFYTQSSQD
-839 IADSIVN
+839 IADSIVD

-886 RVGGGANSNVWSGN
+886 RVGGGANSNVWPGN

-933 FWSNTSRGTDNDLVK
+933 FWSNTSGGNNNDLVN

-981 TEFKKLGVDVQGKP
+981 TEFKKLGVNVQGKP
-995 VGFDQLYDTKTYD
+995 VGFDQLYDTTTYNK
-1008 RQNQIRLLQF
+1008 QNQIRLLQF
-1018 LGFSEATHDGQT
+1018 LGFSEATYNNQT
-1030 KPLNEWVNTSTDIK
+1030 KSLDEWASSSTDIK

-1110 GGIEDVA
+1110 GGTEGGGTEDVA
-1117 IIPKIMMET
+1117 IIPKIMMKT

-1167 DKKVKPAD
+1167 DKQVKPAD

-1188 GLLALDITSKDSPK
+1188 GLLALDITNKNEPK
-1202 KAFSEQSSALIN
+1202 KAFSSQNSALIN

-1260 EGFQHGRVDGSL
+1260 EGFQYGRADDSL

-1291 KTGELLWRASSNS
+1291 NTGKLLWRASNT
-1304 NGSITNAK
+1304 NGGSITNAK
-1312 THEDLKHSIVAGIS
+1312 THDDLKHSIVAGIS

-1351 DFKDGN
+1351 DFKDGMIN
-1357 ITSSSIT
+1357 ESQIT
-1364 KLLKNEYADN
+1364 KLLNNQYEN
-1374 TTTIK
+1374 TANVK

-1421 NNQYADRVYGI
+1421 DNQYADRVYGI
-1432 IDADVTKINLFD
+1432 IDTDVTKINLFD

-1470 STGYTDDQR
+1470 STGYTESQR
-1479 ISAMQPMIK
+1479 RNVIAEMIK

-1505 DVRYGKGVG
+1505 NVRYGKGVG
-1514 KSDIFA
+1514 KADIFA

-1558 ICMDPAGTPASQK
+1558 VCVDPAGTPASQK

-1626 GTDAGKRLRPPS
+1626 GTDTGKRLRPPS

>member
-1 MKFNKKLNKKIN
+1 MKFNKKLNKKLN
-13 KKLTNQPNPPQPS
+13 KKFTNQPNPPQPS

-52 SVQADTAAKKIGD
+52 SLQADVEVKNIGD
-65 LEIYQAAQAGKI
+65 LEIYQQAQGGETS
-77 NLTMMLDT
+77 LMMMIDT
-85 SGSMGISSLVLPKK
+85 SGSMGISSLVLPKDNK
-99 NPFGSPGDVDKSLCK
+99 YGSPGDVDKPLCTHEAVAQRGIDENK
-114 QDIQDKVPQWQYNAV
+114 SSQDVRDRHHGRQVLQWKYDAPSTKKEVTVIN
-129 DRRPNSETRGKT
+129 GKT
-141 SFKKTVTVGGEQ
+141 HT
-153 IDYYLRGCT
+153 YYLRGCYDKN
-162 SPDSKTK
+162 SDGSYKTDK
-169 TPYLYPYP
+169 NGQKIIIY
-177 YPYIDH
+177 
-183 SGNLVEDETGKFDRL
+183 DRL
-198 SRLKDALINL
+198 SRMKEALIQL
-208 IASDTINSNVRI
+208 LSSKSVSDSII
-220 GLGTFSAKTNTKLG
+220 MGLGHYSSYTPFKVTDTQNR
-234 DSNIPLVDGHSGV
+234 LVDSHSGTI
-247 MLVPAAP
+247 LVEAKP
-254 LDTEQKIKLIK
+254 LTPEHREKLIK
-265 AIAAI
+265 ALIQFKSVDGFTDEDGKPNSNRKASSKTQPEEYKAA
-270 QSIDA
+270 
-275 GTDQTGK
+275 G
-282 TNANYEP
+282 
-289 SNQNPSIPYDLIK
+289 
-302 SSSGTPTAHAYAEV
+302 GTPTAQAYAEA
-316 GAYMMGTSTGTS
+316 GAAMLGTNTGHVY
-328 PNLPPAKLKFL
+328 NYLPKDQRVKLI
-339 YDGETIMKKHND
+339 YDGSSTHYND
-351 TIYWLCVNLRTP
+351 LIKRQIYFTCNQSVGHVEYPRP
-363 NKTTARALVNN
+363 GEDIIACINKWE
-374 SAGVFQCDNQY
+374 NQDVISLWRLD
-385 FKFDHL
+385 F
-391 YRGTDNKYYLKVS
+391 GKV
-404 DNPYNLSYNGSNSS
+404 
-418 LVYEHLYKSDGT
+418 
-430 KPTQRE
+430 
-436 ANEKLGGIV
+436 
-445 SGSYTDNKD
+445 
-454 YVWQMY
+454 
-460 KNIPD
+460 
-465 GWRLGGWMKVPY
+465 LGGWSKVPY
-477 QSMDIEPV
+477 EPLDLETV
-485 TSKNWTNA
+485 TGLVWTNQFNDPA
-493 EADAE
+493 TWNGRYYPKDN
-498 SAVSYRTNPFAINY
+498 VGGQLVLYRTSPFALKTKDILGNY
-512 NIKQTSSTTTER
+512 G
-524 KLVYADCP
+524 CP
-532 SGFQPEDGW
+532 SGEDFNPDSNTCSRYHQTRPNSSWGYRRRCEPQLYGRNGEVYKLLRKDGPYYNPMCHYMYSYPAPRQAKKVADEDG
-541 PSLCYQEANSL
+541 
-552 YTWYKRAPYRSVY
+552 Y
-565 NSNTRRHVNHY
+565 N
-576 YCDRSVSPAKGND
+576 
-589 PLQVYEFGSDRNPTG
+589 
-604 KIIDDRANT
+604 
-613 GYWKIFKSRSPYYPY
+613 
-628 NEILYCSQ
+628 
-636 QRYYVARGV
+636 
-645 EEKDVTNTDTQETQ
+645 
-659 TPIDNMYGGFIY
+659 MGGFDY
-671 SADETKNGNRYHRGA
+671 STNAAKTDNNYTKIAKKGEC
-686 TPLDSPSAQC
+686 S
-696 DANGIYFLTDG
+696 ANGIYFLTDG
-707 APNSTKDDMAKT
+707 VPNSSRKSIAANVMNLSLGDKGNFSPTDAPT
-719 ILNTSL
+719 GLTSPP
-725 NNDTR
+725 
-730 YTITS
+730 I
-735 KPSGLPSPRLQ
+735 KQ
-746 SGLFDGETGGWE
+746 SLFGEETGAWE
-758 WIGEYAKRLNDPTK
+758 YIGEYAKRLNDPTK

-783 AGFGSSFAGLNYNSV
+783 AGFGTSFAGLDYDAA
-798 TNTYNCETPG
+798 TKKYDCDTPG
-808 ASQDA
+808 ASPDA

-827 EGGFFYTQSSKD
+827 EGGFFYTQSSQD
-839 IADSIVN
+839 IADSIVD

-886 RVGGGANSNVWSGN
+886 RVGGGANSNVWPGN

-906 HNGTLQGKNGKSI
+906 HNGTLQGKNSTKISTNVFTDVAGNLNGSTADLWANPKST
-919 FKGISGSLDSSVAD
+919 KPGEKHDSV
-933 FWSNTSRGTDNDLVK
+933 T
-948 VGGVYSNLAHPN
+948 VGGLYSNLKAPNHPN
-960 TALNNVRTVYVED
+960 PTDNIRTLYVED
-973 ITAKDAST
+973 LTAKGQT
-981 TEFKKLGVDVQGKP
+981 TTTFKKITVDDWGTVTGLDEL
-995 VGFDQLYDTKTYD
+995 VDTDTYT
-1008 RQNQIRLLQF
+1008 QKNKLMLLQF
-1018 LGFSEATHDGQT
+1018 LGFEKAAYKENGTEKYTKNLSEMY
-1030 KPLNEWVNTSTDIK
+1030 DIPGIKMK
-1044 DLTLVKPSSTDKVL
+1044 DLVLKKTLNANKVL

-1067 AVSYGASLDDK
+1067 AVSYGAKLDDK

-1110 GGIEDVA
+1110 GGTEDVA
-1117 IIPKIMMET
+1117 IIPKIMMKT

-1167 DKKVKPAD
+1167 DKQVKPAD

-1188 GLLALDITSKDSPK
+1188 GLLALDITDKTQPK
-1202 KAFSEQSSALIN
+1202 KAFSEQSSALID
-1214 SKTPG
+1214 KTTPG
-1219 FERIGYVWNQ
+1219 FERIGYIWNQ

-1260 EGFQHGRVDGSL
+1260 EGFQHGITDSTL
-1272 GSCSGK
+1272 KDCSNK

-1291 KTGELLWRASSNS
+1291 NTGELLWRASNS
-1304 NGSITNAK
+1304 NGGMTNAK
-1312 THEDLKHSIVAGIS
+1312 THDDLKHSIVAGIS

-1364 KLLKNEYADN
+1364 KLLKNEYEN
-1374 TTTIK
+1374 TANAK

-1394 NPASNQ
+1394 NPTSNQ

-1421 NNQYADRVYGI
+1421 DNQYADRVYGI
-1432 IDADVTKINLFD
+1432 IDTDVTKINLFD
-1444 DKFTKTVKDLTN
+1444 DKFTKTVKNLTDDRLIDLPKT
-1456 NKLVDLSTAMGPVP
+1456 MGTVP
-1470 STGYTDDQR
+1470 STGYSDTVR
-1479 ISAMQPMIK
+1479 TTTMNLMIN

>member
-1 MKFNKKLNKKIN
+1 MKLNKKLNKKF
-13 KKLTNQPNPPQPS
+13 TNQPNPPQPS

-52 SVQADTAAKKIGD
+52 SLQADVDVKNIGD
-65 LEIYQAAQAGKI
+65 LEIYQQAQGGETS
-77 NLTMMLDT
+77 LMMMIDT
-85 SGSMGISSLVLPKK
+85 SGSMGISSLVLPK
-99 NPFGSPGDVDKSLCK
+99 NNQYGSPGDVDKPLCTHQAVAQRGIDENK
-114 QDIQDKVPQWQYNAV
+114 SSQDVRDRHHGRQVLQWKYDAPSTKKEVTVIN
-129 DRRPNSETRGKT
+129 GKT
-141 SFKKTVTVGGEQ
+141 HT
-153 IDYYLRGCT
+153 YYLRGCYDKN
-162 SPDSKTK
+162 SDGSYKTDK
-169 TPYLYPYP
+169 NGQKIIIY
-177 YPYIDH
+177 
-183 SGNLVEDETGKFDRL
+183 DRL
-198 SRLKDALINL
+198 SRMKEALIQL
-208 IASDTINSNVRI
+208 LSSKSVSDSII
-220 GLGTFSAKTNTKLG
+220 MGLGHYSSYTPFKVTDTQNR
-234 DSNIPLVDGHSGV
+234 LVDSHSGTI
-247 MLVPAAP
+247 LVEAKP
-254 LDTEQKIKLIK
+254 LTPEHRNKLIK
-265 AIAAI
+265 ALIQFKSVDGFTDEDGKPNSNRKASSKTQPEEYKAA
-270 QSIDA
+270 
-275 GTDQTGK
+275 G
-282 TNANYEP
+282 
-289 SNQNPSIPYDLIK
+289 
-302 SSSGTPTAHAYAEV
+302 GTPTAQAYAEA
-316 GAYMMGTSTGTS
+316 GAAMLGTNTGHVY
-328 PNLPPAKLKFL
+328 NYLPKDQRVKLI
-339 YDGETIMKKHND
+339 YDGSSTHYND
-351 TIYWLCVNLRTP
+351 LIKRQIYFTCNQSVGYVEYPRDGEDIIACI
-363 NKTTARALVNN
+363 NKWE
-374 SAGVFQCDNQY
+374 NQDVISLWRLD
-385 FKFDHL
+385 F
-391 YRGTDNKYYLKVS
+391 GKV
-404 DNPYNLSYNGSNSS
+404 
-418 LVYEHLYKSDGT
+418 
-430 KPTQRE
+430 
-436 ANEKLGGIV
+436 
-445 SGSYTDNKD
+445 
-454 YVWQMY
+454 
-460 KNIPD
+460 
-465 GWRLGGWMKVPY
+465 LGGWGKVPY
-477 QSMDIEPV
+477 EPLDLETV
-485 TSKNWTNA
+485 TGLVWTNQFN
-493 EADAE
+493 D
-498 SAVSYRTNPFAINY
+498 SATWNGRYYPKDNVGGQLVLYRTSPFALKTKDILGNY
-512 NIKQTSSTTTER
+512 G
-524 KLVYADCP
+524 CP
-532 SGFQPEDGW
+532 SGEDFNSSSNTCSRYYRTPPTYSIWNRRGYCQPERYDNNGNVYRLLRQDRDRYNPMCHYMNTYQAPRQAKKVADEDG
-541 PSLCYQEANSL
+541 
-552 YTWYKRAPYRSVY
+552 Y
-565 NSNTRRHVNHY
+565 N
-576 YCDRSVSPAKGND
+576 
-589 PLQVYEFGSDRNPTG
+589 
-604 KIIDDRANT
+604 
-613 GYWKIFKSRSPYYPY
+613 
-628 NEILYCSQ
+628 
-636 QRYYVARGV
+636 
-645 EEKDVTNTDTQETQ
+645 
-659 TPIDNMYGGFIY
+659 MGGFDY
-671 SADETKNGNRYHRGA
+671 STNAAKTGGNYTKIAKKGEC
-686 TPLDSPSAQC
+686 S
-696 DANGIYFLTDG
+696 ANGIYFLTDG
-707 APNSTKDDMAKT
+707 VPNSSRKSIAANVMNLSLGNKGNFSSTTAPT
-719 ILNTSL
+719 GLTSPP
-725 NNDTR
+725 
-730 YTITS
+730 IT
-735 KPSGLPSPRLQ
+735 Q
-746 SGLFDGETGGWE
+746 SLFGEETGAWE
-758 WIGEYAKRLNDPTK
+758 YIGEYAKRLNDPTK

-783 AGFGSSFAGLNYNSV
+783 AGFGTSFAGLNYDSA
-798 TNTYNCETPG
+798 TKKYDCNTQG

-827 EGGFFYTQSSKD
+827 EGGFFYTQSSQD
-839 IADSIVN
+839 IADSIVD

-872 IGEMPYAFMPTVEP
+872 IGEMPYAFMPMVEP
-886 RVGGGANSNVWSGN
+886 RVGGGANSNVWPGN

-906 HNGTLQGKNGKSI
+906 HNGTLQGTNDKSI

-933 FWSNTSRGTDNDLVK
+933 FWSNTVGGNDNDLVK

-973 ITAKDAST
+973 ITAKGVST
-981 TEFKKLGVDVQGKP
+981 TKFKKLGVDVQGKP
-995 VGFDQLYDTKTYD
+995 VGFDQLYDTTTYD
-1008 RQNQIRLLQF
+1008 KQNQIRLLQF
-1018 LGFSEATHDGQT
+1018 LGFSEATHNGET
-1030 KPLNEWVNTSTDIK
+1030 KPLNEWVNTNTSIQE
-1044 DLTLVKPSSTDKVL
+1044 LRLVQPTTTDKVL

-1067 AVSYGASLDDK
+1067 AVSYGAKLDDK

-1083 TDRQDYVFFGSM
+1083 TNRQDYVFFGSM

-1110 GGIEDVA
+1110 GGTEDVA
-1117 IIPKIMMET
+1117 IIPKIMMQT
-1126 QPEALVPNSTYSATA
+1126 QPEALVPNSTYSATN

-1146 VPKFGID
+1146 VPNFGID
-1153 GHWTFKNTYKYDYK
+1153 GHWTFKNTYKYDYNSNQ
-1167 DKKVKPAD
+1167 VKPAD

-1202 KAFSEQSSALIN
+1202 KAFSSQNSALID
-1214 SKTPG
+1214 KTTSG

-1229 PTLARIKKSDSDTK
+1229 PTLARIKTSNSDTK

-1260 EGFQHGRVDGSL
+1260 EGFQHGRVDDSL

-1278 TDIKGNAVYIVDA
+1278 TDIKGNAVYVVDA
-1291 KTGELLWRASSNS
+1291 NTGQLLWRASNS
-1304 NGSITNAK
+1304 TGGMTNAK
-1312 THEDLKHSIVAGIS
+1312 THGDLKHSIVAGIS

-1351 DFKDGN
+1351 DFKDGMIN
-1357 ITSSSIT
+1357 DSQIT

-1394 NPASNQ
+1394 NPTSNQ

-1432 IDADVTKINLFD
+1432 IDTDVTKINLFD
-1444 DKFTKTVKDLTN
+1444 ANFDKTVKDLTN

-1470 STGYTDDQR
+1470 STGYTEIQR
-1479 ISAMQPMIK
+1479 RNVIAEMIN

-1514 KSDIFA
+1514 KADIFA

-1530 DMSYSNANAC
+1530 DMSYSNTNAC

-1558 ICMDPAGTPASQK
+1558 VCVDPAGTPAEQK

-1616 QIKQQNRVNF
+1616 QIKQQNRVDF

-1650 NNPPIIGLNQ
+1650 NNPPIIGLDQ
-1660 TNIAASGGSA
+1660 TNIATSGGSA

>member
-1 MKFNKKLNKKIN
+1 MKLNKKLN

-52 SVQADTAAKKIGD
+52 SVQADTAVKKIGD

-85 SGSMGISSLVLPKK
+85 SGSMGISSLVLPK
-99 NPFGSPGDVDKSLCK
+99 NNLFGSPGDVDKSLCK
-114 QDIQDKVPQWQYNAV
+114 QAIQDGVPQWQYNAV

-234 DSNIPLVDGHSGV
+234 DSDIPLVDGHSGV

-254 LDTEQKIKLIK
+254 LDTKQKIKLIK

-282 TNANYEP
+282 TNANYQP
-289 SNQNPSIPYDLIK
+289 SNQNPIIPDDLIK

-339 YDGETIMKKHND
+339 YDGETIMKKGND

-363 NKTTARALVNN
+363 NRTTAMALRNT
-374 SAGVFQCDNQY
+374 AGVFQCDNQY
-385 FKFDHL
+385 FNDNYL
-391 YRGTDNKYYLKVS
+391 YLQNNKYYLRVE
-404 DNPYNLSYNGSNSS
+404 SNSYPT
-418 LVYEHLYKSDGT
+418 LGNNPNTYQHLYKPDGT
-430 KPTQRE
+430 KATQQE
-436 ANEKLGGIV
+436 ANKALGGITQ
-445 SGSYTDNKD
+445 GIYGDNRD
-454 YVWQMY
+454 YVWHMY
-460 KNIPD
+460 KRIPN

-493 EADAE
+493 EAGAA
-498 SAVSYRTNPFAINY
+498 SAVSYRTNPFAIEY
-512 NIKQTSSTTTER
+512 DVKQTSSTTTER
-524 KLVYADCP
+524 KLVYDKCP
-532 SGFQPEDGW
+532 TGFQPDGYW
-541 PSLCYQEANSL
+541 PSLCYKERSYADQWKSDAIFQNEYNL
-552 YTWYKRAPYRSVY
+552 YGRRV
-565 NSNTRRHVNHY
+565 TRV
-576 YCDRSVSPAKGND
+576 YCDQRVSPAVGKTDTLTYHFDENNRQF
-589 PLQVYEFGSDRNPTG
+589 PKNPVDKRYDKANVNVNNWENPGTG
-604 KIIDDRANT
+604 KCYQKRHYITR
-613 GYWKIFKSRSPYYPY
+613 KVYYK
-628 NEILYCSQ
+628 N
-636 QRYYVARGV
+636 
-645 EEKDVTNTDTQETQ
+645 VTNTDTQETQ

-671 SADETKNGNRYHRGA
+671 SADETKNGNHYHRGA
-686 TPLDSPSAQC
+686 TPPDSPSALC

-719 ILNTSL
+719 ILNRSL
-725 NNDTR
+725 NNEAR

-746 SGLFDGETGGWE
+746 SGLFAGETGGWE

-798 TNTYNCETPG
+798 TKKYDCNTEG
-808 ASQDA
+808 ASDDA

-827 EGGFFYTQSSKD
+827 EGGFFHTQSSQD
-839 IADSIVN
+839 IADSIVD

-886 RVGGGANSNVWSGN
+886 RVGGGANSNVWLGN

-906 HNGTLQGKNGKSI
+906 HNGTLQGKNNKSI

-933 FWSNTSRGTDNDLVK
+933 FWSNASGRNDNDLVK

-981 TEFKKLGVDVQGKP
+981 TEFKKLGVDVQGRP
-995 VGFDQLYDTKTYD
+995 VGFDQLYDTTTYNK
-1008 RQNQIRLLQF
+1008 QNQIRLLQF
-1018 LGFSEATHDGQT
+1018 LGFSEATYNNQT
-1030 KPLNEWVNTSTDIK
+1030 KSLDEWASSSTDIK

-1105 DQANG
+1105 DRANG
-1110 GGIEDVA
+1110 GGTEDVA
-1117 IIPKIMMET
+1117 IIPRIMMKT

-1167 DKKVKPAD
+1167 DKQVKPAD

-1188 GLLALDITSKDSPK
+1188 GLLALDITNKNEPK
-1202 KAFSEQSSALIN
+1202 KAFSSQNSALIN
-1214 SKTPG
+1214 SQTPG
-1219 FERIGYVWNQ
+1219 FERIGYIWNQ
-1229 PTLARIKKSDSDTK
+1229 PTLARIKTSKSDTK

-1272 GSCSGK
+1272 GSCSNK

-1291 KTGELLWRASSNS
+1291 NTGKLLWRASSNS

-1351 DFKDGN
+1351 DFKDGMIN
-1357 ITSSSIT
+1357 DSQIT
-1364 KLLKNEYADN
+1364 KLLKNEYEN
-1374 TTTIK
+1374 TANAK

-1394 NPASNQ
+1394 NPTSNQ

-1408 SGDRSSPLSKMRD
+1408 SGDRSSPLSKMRND
-1421 NNQYADRVYGI
+1421 NQYADRVYGI
-1432 IDADVTKINLFD
+1432 IDTDVTKINLFD

-1514 KSDIFA
+1514 KADIFA

-1558 ICMDPAGTPASQK
+1558 VCVDPAGTPASQK

-1638 VGLGNQSGSYSP
+1638 VGLGNQSGSSSP

-1660 TNIAASGGSA
+1660 TNITTSGGST

>member
-1 MKFNKKLNKKIN
+1 MKLNKKIN

-52 SVQADTAAKKIGD
+52 SVQADTAVKKIGD

-85 SGSMGISSLVLPKK
+85 SGSMGISSLVLPKN
-99 NPFGSPGDVDKSLCK
+99 NPYGSPGDIDGESLCK
-114 QDIQDKVPQWQYNAV
+114 TEIQDDVPQWQYNAR
-129 DRRPNSETRGKT
+129 DKRPNSATYGKT

-153 IDYYLRGCT
+153 IDYYLRGCGT
-162 SPDSKTK
+162 AYVNEKGALIEPRRYD
-169 TPYLYPYP
+169 
-177 YPYIDH
+177 
-183 SGNLVEDETGKFDRL
+183 GKLEGGFDRL
-198 SRLKDALINL
+198 SRLKDALISL
-208 IASDTINSNVRI
+208 IASDTINSDVRI

-234 DSNIPLVDGHSGV
+234 DSDIPLVDGHSGV
-247 MLVPAAP
+247 MLVPTAP
-254 LDTEQKIKLIK
+254 LDTKQKIKLIK

-275 GTDQTGK
+275 GTDQTGER
-282 TNANYEP
+282 NDNYKP
-289 SNQNPSIPYDLIK
+289 SHQNPSIPSSLIK
-302 SSSGTPTAHAYAEV
+302 SSSGTPTAHAYAEA
-316 GAYMMGTSTGTS
+316 GAYMMGTSTGTL
-328 PNLPPAKLKFL
+328 PNPPAKLRFL
-339 YDGETIMKKHND
+339 YDGETIMRKGD
-351 TIYWLCVNLRTP
+351 QTIYWLCVNLRTP
-363 NKTTARALVNN
+363 NRTTAMALHNT
-374 SAGVFQCDNQY
+374 AGVFQCDNQY
-385 FKFDHL
+385 FNDNYL
-391 YRGTDNKYYLKVS
+391 YLRNNKYYLRVE
-404 DNPYNLSYNGSNSS
+404 SNSYPT
-418 LVYEHLYKSDGT
+418 LGNNPNTYQHLYKPDGT
-430 KPTQRE
+430 KATQQE
-436 ANEKLGGIV
+436 ANQALGGITQ
-445 SGSYTDNKD
+445 GIYGDNRD
-454 YVWQMY
+454 YVWHMY
-460 KNIPD
+460 RRIPN

-485 TSKNWTNA
+485 TSKNWSNT
-493 EADAE
+493 EADAA

-512 NIKQTSSTTTER
+512 NVNQTSSTTTER
-524 KLVYADCP
+524 KLVYKDCP
-532 SGFQPEDGW
+532 SGFQVEPGW
-541 PSLCYQEANSL
+541 PSLCYRKRFDGEAPWPAGNAI
-552 YTWYKRAPYRSVY
+552 YDRYRGY
-565 NSNTRRHVNHY
+565 ICNHNVRPVRGETHIRTY
-576 YCDRSVSPAKGND
+576 HFEGNKQFPKD
-589 PLQVYEFGSDRNPTG
+589 PVDIQYDQ
-604 KIIDDRANT
+604 ANT
-613 GYWKIFKSRSPYYPY
+613 NPNNWINNRRGF
-628 NEILYCSQ
+628 CFQ
-636 QRYYVARGV
+636 QKLYVARGV
-645 EEKDVTNTDTQETQ
+645 EYKNISNTDTQETQ
-659 TPIDNMYGGFIY
+659 TPIDNMYGGFLY
-671 SADETKNGNRYHRGA
+671 SADETKNGNHYHRGA

-725 NNDTR
+725 NNDAR
-730 YTITS
+730 YAITS

-746 SGLFDGETGGWE
+746 SGLFAGETGGWE

-798 TNTYNCETPG
+798 TNTYDCETPG

-839 IADSIVN
+839 IADSIVD

-886 RVGGGANSNVWSGN
+886 RVGGGANSNVWPGN

-906 HNGTLQGKNGKSI
+906 HNGTLQGKNDKSI

-933 FWSNTSRGTDNDLVK
+933 FWSNTSGGTDNDLVK

-973 ITAKDAST
+973 ITAKGVPT
-981 TEFKKLGVDVQGKP
+981 TKFKKLGVDAQGKP
-995 VGFDQLYDTKTYD
+995 VGFDQLYDTTTYD
-1008 RQNQIRLLQF
+1008 KQNQIRLLQF
-1018 LGFSEATHDGQT
+1018 LGFSEATHNGQT
-1030 KPLNEWVNTSTDIK
+1030 KPLNEWVNTSTNIQE
-1044 DLTLVKPSSTDKVL
+1044 LRLVQPTTDKVL

-1083 TDRQDYVFFGSM
+1083 TNRQDYVFFGSM

-1110 GGIEDVA
+1110 GGTEDVA
-1117 IIPKIMMET
+1117 IIPKIMMQT
-1126 QPEALVPNSTYSATA
+1126 QPEALVPNSTYSATD

-1146 VPKFGID
+1146 VPNFGID
-1153 GHWTFKNTYKYDYK
+1153 GHWTFKNTYKYDYNSNQ
-1167 DKKVKPAD
+1167 VKPAD

-1188 GLLALDITSKDSPK
+1188 GLLALDITNKNEPK
-1202 KAFSEQSSALIN
+1202 KAFSSQNSALID
-1214 SKTPG
+1214 KTTSG

-1229 PTLARIKKSDSDTK
+1229 PTLARIKKSNSDTK

-1260 EGFQHGRVDGSL
+1260 EGFQHGRVDDSL
-1272 GSCSGK
+1272 GSCSNK

-1291 KTGELLWRASSNS
+1291 NTGKLLWRASNL
-1304 NGSITNAK
+1304 NGGMTNAESHK
-1312 THEDLKHSIVAGIS
+1312 DLKHSIVGGIS

-1351 DFKDGN
+1351 DFKDGMIN
-1357 ITSSSIT
+1357 DSQIT
-1364 KLLKNEYADN
+1364 KLLKNEYEN
-1374 TTTIK
+1374 TANAK

-1421 NNQYADRVYGI
+1421 DNQYADRVYGI
-1432 IDADVTKINLFD
+1432 IDTDVTKINLFD
-1444 DKFTKTVKDLTN
+1444 AKFTKTVKDLTDD
-1456 NKLVDLSTAMGPVP
+1456 KLVDLPKTMGTVP
-1470 STGYTDDQR
+1470 STGYSDTVR
-1479 ISAMQPMIK
+1479 TTTMNLMIN

-1530 DMSYSNANAC
+1530 DMSYSNTNAC

-1616 QIKQQNRVNF
+1616 QIKQQNRVDF

-1638 VGLGNQSGSYSP
+1638 VGLGNQSGSFSP
-1650 NNPPIIGLNQ
+1650 NNPPIIGLDQ
-1660 TNIAASGGSA
+1660 TNIATSGGSA

>member
-1 MKFNKKLNKKIN
+1 MKLNKKIN

-26 TSMPKI
+26 ISMPKI

-52 SVQADTAAKKIGD
+52 SVQADTAVKKIGD

-85 SGSMGISSLVLPKK
+85 SGSMGISSLVLPKD
-99 NPFGSPGDVDKSLCK
+99 NRYGSPGDVDHNIIICK
-114 QDIQDKVPQWQYNAV
+114 QEIQDGVPQWQYNAR
-129 DRRPNSETRGKT
+129 DKRRNSATYNKT

-153 IDYYLRGCT
+153 IDYYLRGCGHAYV
-162 SPDSKTK
+162 DENGK
-169 TPYLYPYP
+169 
-177 YPYIDH
+177 
-183 SGNLVEDETGKFDRL
+183 LVQTRYNNPSQPHYHGRITGEFDRL

-208 IASDTINSNVRI
+208 IASDTINSDVRI

-234 DSNIPLVDGHSGV
+234 DSDIPLVDGHSGV

-254 LDTEQKIKLIK
+254 LDTKQKIKLIK

-275 GTDQTGK
+275 GTDQTGER
-282 TNANYEP
+282 NDNYQP
-289 SNQNPSIPYDLIK
+289 SHQNPSIPSSLIK
-302 SSSGTPTAHAYAEV
+302 SSSGTPTAHAYAEA
-316 GAYMMGTSTGTS
+316 GAYMMGTSTGS
-328 PNLPPAKLKFL
+328 LPNPPAKLRFL
-339 YDGETIMKKHND
+339 YDGETIMKKGND

-363 NKTTARALVNN
+363 NKTTAQALVNN

-385 FKFDHL
+385 FNVNYL
-391 YRGTDNKYYLKVS
+391 YLQDNKYYLRVE
-404 DNPYNLSYNGSNSS
+404 NNSYPTLGDHPNT
-418 LVYEHLYKSDGT
+418 YQHLYKPDG
-430 KPTQRE
+430 KKATQQE
-436 ANEKLGGIV
+436 ANQALGGITQGIY
-445 SGSYTDNKD
+445 SDNRD
-454 YVWQMY
+454 YVWHMY
-460 KNIPD
+460 KRIPN

-493 EADAE
+493 EAGAA

-512 NIKQTSSTTTER
+512 NINQTSSTTTER
-524 KLVYADCP
+524 KLVYRDCKP
-532 SGFQPEDGW
+532 GFQVDDYW
-541 PSLCYQEANSL
+541 PSLCYRKRSDREYPWLVDAKYERGYGYHCRGITEPRIGDKNITTYHFDGNKQFPKDPVERRVDTANI
-552 YTWYKRAPYRSVY
+552 
-565 NSNTRRHVNHY
+565 NSNNWRLY
-576 YCDRSVSPAKGND
+576 GRS
-589 PLQVYEFGSDRNPTG
+589 F
-604 KIIDDRANT
+604 
-613 GYWKIFKSRSPYYPY
+613 
-628 NEILYCSQ
+628 CSQ
-636 QRYYVARGV
+636 QRLYVAREV
-645 EEKDVTNTDTQETQ
+645 YYTDVSNTDTQETQ

-707 APNSTKDDMAKT
+707 APNSTKDNMAQT

-725 NNDTR
+725 NNDAR
-730 YTITS
+730 YAITS

-746 SGLFDGETGGWE
+746 SGLFTGETGGWE

-818 WGQRGEGYG
+818 WGQQGEGYG
-827 EGGFFYTQSSKD
+827 EGGFFHTQSSQD
-839 IADSIVN
+839 IADSVVD

-886 RVGGGANSNVWSGN
+886 RVGGGANSNIWPGN

-906 HNGTLQGKNGKSI
+906 HNGTLQGKNDKSI

-933 FWSNTSRGTDNDLVK
+933 FWSNTSGGNDNDLVK

-960 TALNNVRTVYVED
+960 TAALNNVRTVYVED
-973 ITAKDAST
+973 ITATGVST
-981 TEFKKLGVDVQGKP
+981 TKFKKLGVDAQGKP
-995 VGFDQLYDTKTYD
+995 VGFDQLYDTTTYD
-1008 RQNQIRLLQF
+1008 KQNQIRLLQF
-1018 LGFSEATHDGQT
+1018 LGFSEATHNGQT
-1030 KPLNEWVNTSTDIK
+1030 KPLNEWVNTSTNIQE
-1044 DLTLVKPSSTDKVL
+1044 LRLVQPTTDKVL

-1067 AVSYGASLDDK
+1067 AVSYGANLDDK

-1110 GGIEDVA
+1110 GGTEDVA
-1117 IIPKIMMET
+1117 IIPKIMMQT
-1126 QPEALVPNSTYSATA
+1126 QPEALVPNSTYSATD

-1146 VPKFGID
+1146 VPNFGID
-1153 GHWTFKNTYKYDYK
+1153 GHWTFKNTYKYDYNSNQ
-1167 DKKVKPAD
+1167 VKPAD

-1202 KAFSEQSSALIN
+1202 KAFSSQNSALIN
-1214 SKTPG
+1214 SQTSG

-1229 PTLARIKKSDSDTK
+1229 PTLARIKKSKSDTK

-1260 EGFQHGRVDGSL
+1260 EGFQHGRVDDSL

-1278 TDIKGNAVYIVDA
+1278 TDIKGNAVYVVDA
-1291 KTGELLWRASSNS
+1291 NTGQLLWRASNS
-1304 NGSITNAK
+1304 NGGMTNAESHK
-1312 THEDLKHSIVAGIS
+1312 DLKHSIVAGIS

-1364 KLLKNEYADN
+1364 KLLKNEYEN
-1374 TTTIK
+1374 TANAK

-1394 NPASNQ
+1394 NPTSNQ

-1421 NNQYADRVYGI
+1421 DNQYADRVYGI
-1432 IDADVTKINLFD
+1432 IDTDVTKINLFD
-1444 DKFTKTVKDLTN
+1444 AKFTKTVKDLTN
-1456 NKLVDLSTAMGPVP
+1456 DKLVDLPKTMGTVP
-1470 STGYTDDQR
+1470 STGYSDTVR
-1479 ISAMQPMIK
+1479 TTTMNLMIN

-1505 DVRYGKGVG
+1505 DVRYGKGMG

-1616 QIKQQNRVNF
+1616 QIKKQNRVDF

-1638 VGLGNQSGSYSP
+1638 VGLGNQIGGSSP
-1650 NNPPIIGLNQ
+1650 NNPPIIGLEQ
-1660 TNIAASGGSA
+1660 TNITTSGGSA
-1670 ASSVAGDGTGE
+1670 ASSVAGGDGTGE

>member
-1 MKFNKKLNKKIN
+1 MKLNKKIN

-52 SVQADTAAKKIGD
+52 SVQADTAVKKIGD

-85 SGSMGISSLVLPKK
+85 SGSMGISSLVLPKN
-99 NPFGSPGDVDKSLCK
+99 NPYGSPGDIDGESLCK
-114 QDIQDKVPQWQYNAV
+114 TEIQDDVPQWQYNAR
-129 DRRPNSETRGKT
+129 DKRPNSATYGKT

-153 IDYYLRGCT
+153 IDYYLRGCGT
-162 SPDSKTK
+162 AYVNEKGALIEPRGYDRKLK
-169 TPYLYPYP
+169 
-177 YPYIDH
+177 
-183 SGNLVEDETGKFDRL
+183 GGFDRL

-208 IASDTINSNVRI
+208 IASDTINSDVRI

-234 DSNIPLVDGHSGV
+234 DSDIPLVDGHSGV
-247 MLVPAAP
+247 MLVPTAP
-254 LDTEQKIKLIK
+254 LDTKQKIKLIK

-275 GTDQTGK
+275 GTDQTGER
-282 TNANYEP
+282 NDNYKP
-289 SNQNPSIPYDLIK
+289 SHQNPSIPSSLIK

-316 GAYMMGTSTGTS
+316 GAYMMGTSTGTL
-328 PNLPPAKLKFL
+328 PNPPAKLRFL
-339 YDGETIMKKHND
+339 YDGETIMRKGND

-363 NKTTARALVNN
+363 NRTTAMALHNT
-374 SAGVFQCDNQY
+374 AGVFQCDNQY
-385 FKFDHL
+385 FNDNYL
-391 YRGTDNKYYLKVS
+391 YLQNNKYYLRVE
-404 DNPYNLSYNGSNSS
+404 SNSYS
-418 LVYEHLYKSDGT
+418 TLGNNPNTYQHLYKPDGT
-430 KPTQRE
+430 KATQQE
-436 ANEKLGGIV
+436 ANRVLGGITRDTY
-445 SGSYTDNKD
+445 GDNRD

-460 KNIPD
+460 KRIPN

-493 EADAE
+493 EAGAA

-512 NIKQTSSTTTER
+512 NTSSTTER

-532 SGFQPEDGW
+532 GGFRVDDYW
-541 PSLCYQEANSL
+541 PSLCYRERPYGERWLVDSKYRRYYDSNRRQWMSEYSCHGITRPRVGDASIRTYHFDGNKQFPKDPVEERVDTANINRNNWDL
-552 YTWYKRAPYRSVY
+552 Y
-565 NSNTRRHVNHY
+565 N
-576 YCDRSVSPAKGND
+576 
-589 PLQVYEFGSDRNPTG
+589 RNFCIQ
-604 KIIDDRANT
+604 K
-613 GYWKIFKSRSPYYPY
+613 KH
-628 NEILYCSQ
+628 
-636 QRYYVARGV
+636 YVARGV
-645 EEKDVTNTDTQETQ
+645 KYANVNTGETQ

-827 EGGFFYTQSSKD
+827 EGGFFYTQSSQD
-839 IADSIVN
+839 IADSIVD

-886 RVGGGANSNVWSGN
+886 RVGGGANSNIWPGN

-906 HNGTLQGKNGKSI
+906 HNGTLQGKNDKNI

-933 FWSNTSRGTDNDLVK
+933 FWSNTSGGNDNDLVK

-960 TALNNVRTVYVED
+960 TAALNNVRTVYVED
-973 ITAKDAST
+973 ITATGVST
-981 TEFKKLGVDVQGKP
+981 TKFKKLGVDAQGRP
-995 VGFDQLYDTKTYD
+995 VGFDQLYDTTTYD
-1008 RQNQIRLLQF
+1008 KRNQIRLLQF
-1018 LGFSEATHDGQT
+1018 LGFSEATHNGQT
-1030 KPLNEWVNTSTDIK
+1030 KPLNEWVNTNTNIQE
-1044 DLTLVKPSSTDKVL
+1044 LRLVQPTTTDKVL

-1067 AVSYGASLDDK
+1067 AVSYGANLDDK

-1083 TDRQDYVFFGSM
+1083 TNRQDYVFFGSM

-1110 GGIEDVA
+1110 GGTEDVA
-1117 IIPKIMMET
+1117 IIPRIMMQT
-1126 QPEALVPNSTYSATA
+1126 QPEALVPNSTYSSTT

-1146 VPKFGID
+1146 VPNFGID
-1153 GHWTFKNTYKYDYK
+1153 GHWTFKNTYKYDYNSNQ
-1167 DKKVKPAD
+1167 VKPAD

-1202 KAFSEQSSALIN
+1202 KAFSSQNSALIN
-1214 SKTPG
+1214 SQTSG

-1260 EGFQHGRVDGSL
+1260 EGFQHGRVDDSL
-1272 GSCSGK
+1272 GSCSNK
-1278 TDIKGNAVYIVDA
+1278 TDIKGNAVYVVDA
-1291 KTGELLWRASSNS
+1291 NTGQLLWRASNS
-1304 NGSITNAK
+1304 NGNGSGNGTKITNS
-1312 THEDLKHSIVAGIS
+1312 DLKHSIVAGIS

-1364 KLLKNEYADN
+1364 KLLKNEYEN
-1374 TTTIK
+1374 TANAK

-1394 NPASNQ
+1394 NPTSNQ

-1421 NNQYADRVYGI
+1421 DNQYADRVYGI
-1432 IDADVTKINLFD
+1432 IDTDVTKINLFD
-1444 DKFTKTVKDLTN
+1444 AKFTKTVKDLTN
-1456 NKLVDLSTAMGPVP
+1456 DKLVDLPKTMGTVP
-1470 STGYTDDQR
+1470 STGYSDTVR
-1479 ISAMQPMIK
+1479 TTTMNLMIN

-1505 DVRYGKGVG
+1505 DVRYGKGMG

-1616 QIKQQNRVNF
+1616 QIKKQNRVDF

-1638 VGLGNQSGSYSP
+1638 VGLGNQIGGSSP
-1650 NNPPIIGLNQ
+1650 NNPPIIGLEQ
-1660 TNIAASGGSA
+1660 TNITTSGGSA
-1670 ASSVAGDGTGE
+1670 ASSVAGGDGTGE

>member
-1 MKFNKKLNKKIN
+1 MKFNKKLNKKF
-13 KKLTNQPNPPQPS
+13 TNQPNPPQPS

-114 QDIQDKVPQWQYNAV
+114 QAIQDGVPQWQYNAV
-129 DRRPNSETRGKT
+129 DRRTNSATQGKT
-141 SFKKTVTVGGEQ
+141 SFKKTVTVGGQQ

-162 SPDSKTK
+162 SRGSQT
-169 TPYLYPYP
+169 
-177 YPYIDH
+177 PYIDYG
-183 SGNLVEDETGKFDRL
+183 GNLVESETGKFDRL

-234 DSNIPLVDGHSGV
+234 DSKIPLVDGHSGV
-247 MLVPAAP
+247 MLVPAAS
-254 LDTEQKIKLIK
+254 LDTNQKIKLIK

-282 TNANYEP
+282 TNANYQP
-289 SNQNPSIPYDLIK
+289 SNQNPIIPDDLIK
-302 SSSGTPTAHAYAEV
+302 SSSGTPTAHAYAEA
-316 GAYMMGTSTGTS
+316 GAYMMGTSTGTL
-328 PNLPPAKLKFL
+328 PNPPAKLRFL
-339 YDGETIMKKHND
+339 YDGETIMRKGND

-363 NKTTARALVNN
+363 NRTTAEALVNK

-391 YRGTDNKYYLKVS
+391 YRGTDSKYYLKVS
-404 DNPYNLSYNGSNSS
+404 NNPYNLSYNSSNSS
-418 LVYEHLYKSDGT
+418 LVYEHLYKPDGT
-430 KPTQRE
+430 KPTQEE
-436 ANEKLGGIV
+436 ANEKLGGIIP
-445 SGSYTDNKD
+445 SYSYNNKD
-454 YVWQMY
+454 YVWEMY
-460 KNIPD
+460 KKIPD

-493 EADAE
+493 EANAE
-498 SAVSYRTNPFAINY
+498 SAVSYRTNPFAIRY
-512 NIKQTSSTTTER
+512 DVKQTSSNTTVTKR
-524 KLVYADCP
+524 AYKDCP
-532 SGFQPEDGW
+532 SGFQIDSFW
-541 PSLCYQEANSL
+541 PSLCYKERSYPSQWVS
-552 YTWYKRAPYRSVY
+552 RAIIQDDYDP
-565 NSNTRRHVNHY
+565 NRRKTVRRA
-576 YCDRSVSPAKGND
+576 YCDQRVSPRVGKASIKYYHHENRQFAKYPDDIRYDQANVNIGNWEN
-589 PLQVYEFGSDRNPTG
+589 PGTGSCYQKRHY
-604 KIIDDRANT
+604 I
-613 GYWKIFKSRSPYYPY
+613 
-628 NEILYCSQ
+628 
-636 QRYYVARGV
+636 AR
-645 EEKDVTNTDTQETQ
+645 DVDEPKTITNTHNQETQ

-671 SADETKNGNRYHRGA
+671 SADETKNGNRYRRGA
-686 TPLDSPSAQC
+686 TPPDSPSALC

-719 ILNTSL
+719 ILNRSL
-725 NNDTR
+725 NDDLR
-730 YTITS
+730 YAITS

-746 SGLFDGETGGWE
+746 SGLFAGETGGWE

-783 AGFGSSFAGLNYNSV
+783 AGFGSSFAGLDYNSV
-798 TNTYNCETPG
+798 TKKYDCNTEG

-827 EGGFFYTQSSKD
+827 EGGFFYTQSSQD
-839 IADSIVN
+839 IADSIVD

-886 RVGGGANSNVWSGN
+886 RVGGGANSNVWPGN

-906 HNGTLQGKNGKSI
+906 HNGTLQGKNDKSI

-933 FWSNTSRGTDNDLVK
+933 FWSNTSGGTDNDLVK

-973 ITAKDAST
+973 ITARGVST
-981 TEFKKLGVDVQGKP
+981 TAFKKLGVDDQGRP
-995 VGFDQLYDTKTYD
+995 VGFDQLYDTTTYNK
-1008 RQNQIRLLQF
+1008 QNQIRLLQF
-1018 LGFSEATHDGQT
+1018 LGFSEATHNGET
-1030 KPLNEWVNTSTDIK
+1030 KPLNEWVNTSTNIQE
-1044 DLTLVKPSSTDKVL
+1044 LRLVQPTTTDKVL

-1067 AVSYGASLDDK
+1067 AVSYGAKLDDK

-1083 TDRQDYVFFGSM
+1083 TNRQDYVFFGSM

-1105 DQANG
+1105 DRANG
-1110 GGIEDVA
+1110 GGTEDVA
-1117 IIPKIMMET
+1117 IIPKIMMQT

-1167 DKKVKPAD
+1167 NKQVKPAD
-1175 RMLAYGGMRLGGE
+1175 KMLAYGGMRLGGE
-1188 GLLALDITSKDSPK
+1188 GLLALDITDKNEPK

-1214 SKTPG
+1214 SQTPG
-1219 FERIGYVWNQ
+1219 FEHIGYIWNQ

-1272 GSCSGK
+1272 GSSCSGK
-1278 TDIKGNAVYIVDA
+1278 TNIKGNAVYVVDA
-1291 KTGELLWRASSNS
+1291 NTGQLLWRASGT
-1304 NGSITNAK
+1304 NGNTTNATNPK
-1312 THEDLKHSIVAGIS
+1312 THKDLKHSIVAGIS

-1364 KLLKNEYADN
+1364 KLLKNEYEN
-1374 TTTIK
+1374 TANVK

-1394 NPASNQ
+1394 NPTSNQ

-1408 SGDRSSPLSKMRD
+1408 SGDRSSPLSKMRAD
-1421 NNQYADRVYGI
+1421 NQYADRVYGI
-1432 IDADVTKINLFD
+1432 IDTDVTKINLFD
-1444 DKFTKTVKDLTN
+1444 SNFDKKVKDLTN
-1456 NKLVDLSTAMGPVP
+1456 DKLVDLPKTMGTVP
-1470 STGYTDDQR
+1470 STGYSDTVR
-1479 ISAMQPMIK
+1479 TTTMNLMIN

-1514 KSDIFA
+1514 KADIFA

-1558 ICMDPAGTPASQK
+1558 VCVDPAGTPASQK

-1638 VGLGNQSGSYSP
+1638 VGLGNQSGSSSP

-1660 TNIAASGGSA
+1660 TNITTSGGST